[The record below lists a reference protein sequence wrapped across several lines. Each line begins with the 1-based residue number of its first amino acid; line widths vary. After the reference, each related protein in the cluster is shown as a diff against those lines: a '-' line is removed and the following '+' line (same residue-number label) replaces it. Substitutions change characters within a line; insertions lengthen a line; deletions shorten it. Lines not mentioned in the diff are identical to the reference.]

1 MAGPPQ
7 ASLKI
12 KKPAAP
18 TGRQPTPEETQHAL
32 EQGKLNHQTP
42 HWTGEAFEY
51 IPIAGDPANSPVSS
65 ATTAG
70 NADLTAD
77 MARRQAAANPFQIA
91 GTGQFDSGR
100 QTITNDPAANL
111 RAAAANPA
119 MQASR
124 SGFMTAPLTTAPR
137 VVTQNPAAA
146 SRMNALAGSIDLKPS
161 TTVVN
166 PSKTEQGA
174 TQAAAALGPAPKVD
188 MGLAD
193 RGQNTVQQALGLS
206 QQAVNAALAPVD
218 QTSLTQATADARS
231 VLDALLNGPN
241 TADRIGSQT
250 LRSQLALA
258 RSAAGGPGAV
268 QEALRN
274 AQMAAPE
281 LEAQAA
287 QAGTA
292 ETLQRTQAAGNVAG
306 QLQTAA
312 TNQQANQ
319 TARINAA
326 SSAASGFAQGALGS
340 RAQDIDISKANLSA
354 ASNLL
359 DNVRQLTG
367 QQLELDQR
375 NQELIGQM
383 ARDANATNFN
393 WGQLSAQQQEA
404 EFDRWVK
411 VYGIDQ
417 AAAAQIKAAAKA
429 SQKNAWDYI
438 IPLVGAGATIAA
450 GALAGPPGAIAAGA
464 ATGAATQA
472 AS

>member
-1 MAGPPQ
+1 MADVYDGEFVDPSAAPV
-7 ASLKI
+7 K
-12 KKPAAP
+12 KKPAPPVLPPGTVADPGSP
-18 TGRQPTPEETQHAL
+18 TGIKIVDRAAYSAWNAGSLAQQAGGTAATA
-32 EQGKLNHQTP
+32 GGLN
-42 HWTGEAFEY
+42 
-51 IPIAGDPANSPVSS
+51 N

-70 NADLTAD
+70 STAITADLN
-77 MARRQAAANPFQIA
+77 RRQSVANPFQVDTSGQLGA
-91 GTGQFDSGR
+91 GTHTA
-100 QTITNDPAANL
+100 QTVQQQLASAGPVGTGTAGFTNP
-111 RAAAANPA
+111 
-119 MQASR
+119 
-124 SGFMTAPLTTAPR
+124 GAPR
-137 VVTQNPAAA
+137 VATTQAPARAPGTTDLGGQQVSNPTKVGAAA
-146 SRMNALAGSIDLKPS
+146 DQSRG
-161 TTVVN
+161 
-166 PSKTEQGA
+166 
-174 TQAAAALGPAPKVD
+174 ALGPAPRVD
-188 MGLAD
+188 MGIAD
-193 RGQNTVQQALGLS
+193 RGQSTVQQALGLS

-218 QTSLTQATADARS
+218 QTGLQQATADARS

-312 TNQQANQ
+312 TNQQANE

-393 WGQLSAQQQEA
+393 WAQLTTQQQEA

-417 AAAAQIKAAAKA
+417 AAAAQIKSAAKA
-429 SQKNAWDYI
+429 ANKNAWDYI